1 MEKRIGIEASI
12 AIAEAVGLCDADVV
26 AAYPITPQTHIVEH
40 LSEMVADG
48 HLDAAFVPVES
59 EHSAMSVCCGTS
71 AAGARTFT
79 ATSSQGL
86 ALMHEI
92 LYIASALR
100 LPIVMS
106 VANRAISGPI
116 NIWNDHSDVMVE
128 RDVGWVQ
135 IFCENGQEAVDLTIW
150 AFRLA
155 EDPRVSLPIMVNFDG
170 FIVSHM
176 VEPLFMPDREMV
188 KAFLPPFKP
197 LQRLDIDNPISMGP
211 VGIPDIFTEAKQ
223 VQQHLLTQ
231 AYQPIVETLGE
242 FAKVF
247 KRQYKPVETY
257 RGDDAD
263 VLLLTMGAIGETAMT
278 AVDQRRAKG
287 DKVGLVRLRLW
298 RPFPFEDL
306 FRALGRIPVLGVI
319 DRCIS
324 FGGPVGPVAC
334 EVKGALYG
342 RKDHPLVVE
351 FVAGLGGRDVT
362 VTDFDKMF
370 DALFEAKRSG
380 KVPAPVL
387 VGLRE

>member
-71 AAGARTFT
+71 AVGARTYT
-79 ATSSQGL
+79 ATSAQGL

-92 LYIASALR
+92 LFIAPALR

-106 VANRAISGPI
+106 VANRALSGPI
-116 NIWNDHSDVMVE
+116 SIWNDHSDVMSD

-155 EDPRVSLPIMVNFDG
+155 EDPRVSLPVMVNFDG

-188 KAFLPPFKP
+188 KAFLPPFQP
-197 LQRLDIDNPISMGP
+197 LMRLDVDKPITMGP
-211 VGIPDIFTEAKQ
+211 VGIPDIFTETKQ

-231 AYQPIVETLGE
+231 SYGPIVETLGE
-242 FAKVF
+242 FAKIF

-257 RGDDAD
+257 RADDAE

-278 AVDQRRAKG
+278 AVDQRRARG
-287 DKVGLVRLRLW
+287 DKVGLLRLRLW
-298 RPFPFEDL
+298 RPFPFDDL
-306 FRALGRIPVLGVI
+306 IENLGKVPVLGVV
-319 DRCIS
+319 DRAIS
-324 FGGPVGPVAC
+324 FGGPVGPVAS
-334 EVKGALYG
+334 EVKGALYA
-342 RKDHPLVVE
+342 RAQRPVVVE
-351 FVAGLGGRDVT
+351 FVAGLGGRDVN
-362 VTDFDKMF
+362 VSDFDAMF

-380 KVPAPVL
+380 QAPAPVL